1 MPFLGIPL
9 LALSLVAV
17 APLAVCSGIPEEP
30 ENRESEKEPR
40 DLLELFN
47 THVVS
52 ASKTREKLSD
62 VPATMIVL
70 KREEILKRGYTEVS
84 QILDDLPGMQVM
96 RPFGDAQLKNYWRGY
111 RSFIGEP
118 FQFLVDGLVQNG
130 LYYNMAE
137 TPMVTV
143 PISNIERIE
152 IVYGPASSV
161 YGANAV
167 MGVINVITL
176 KGPTESGNNAWVK
189 MGVGSNGLRY
199 ADASYG
205 FEENRFRLCATFRF
219 ENSVMDTRT
228 SEAYEYTKQRYYGDR
243 ALWGTFVDNPTLG
256 GRNYSQNQKRGL
268 DLRAYW
274 GGLELG
280 LQRYELRSGY
290 GNEYAADLVQNAP
303 LWHRRESSFHLR
315 HSQSFSE
322 HLSGTTLLRY
332 RESDIPGDSAF
343 VDAGPFATGG
353 AYGAAFSFW
362 QTQNNSLA
370 LLQDFDWKA
379 LPSLG
384 VNMGFKYEQKD
395 LQKAY
400 DNPYGP
406 YQAATNTDA
415 YPFPAPPNAATQ
427 IQNRIQVEDRGVYA
441 QLRWRLNATNSLIL
455 GARRDYNSTYKNADT
470 LRLGY
475 VGNFGRFSV
484 KAMFGQ
490 AFQEPVPRL
499 LYGGWRGS
507 GSDPSLNPEKSDT
520 LEFSAGYTGKSA
532 SITASCWNAKDRNVI
547 LGGVGSARNLGD
559 RSLRGLDVHLQT
571 RGELAWGANLDA
583 WADLSYLFHNSG
595 TNDPDPSGAV
605 SSEGLT
611 LDGRVGDLAK
621 LQIKAGATL
630 DLSFNLSFT
639 LLARYVGPRETV
651 ATNPVGKVD
660 GYCVADL
667 VLYAKAL
674 FAPSLGL
681 TLKLSNLTDKT
692 YFHPGISQGNAGLTS
707 GRFLGTP
714 GAWVGSG
721 GYYSSLL
728 AQPGREIQMA
738 LTLRF

>member
-1 MPFLGIPL
+1 MQFLGMPL
-9 LALSLVAV
+9 LMFSLTVA
-17 APLAVCSGIPEEP
+17 AAIPARSDVPQEP
-30 ENRESEKEPR
+30 SHRVDEKEPQ
-40 DLLELFN
+40 DLLELLS

-52 ASKTREKLSD
+52 ASKTRERLSD

-70 KREEILKRGYTEVS
+70 KREELLKRGYTEVS
-84 QILDDLPGMQVM
+84 QILDDLPGMQVI

-137 TPMVTV
+137 TPLVTV
-143 PISNIERIE
+143 PVSNIERIE

-161 YGANAV
+161 YGANAA

-176 KGPTESGNNAWVK
+176 KGPTESGNNTWVK
-189 MGVGSNGLRY
+189 MGAGSNGLRY

-205 FEENRFRLCATFRF
+205 FEENRLRLCATFRF
-219 ENSVMDTRT
+219 ENSVMDSST

-243 ALWGTFVDNPTLG
+243 ALWGAFVDNPSLG

-274 GGLELG
+274 GELELG
-280 LQRYELRSGY
+280 LQRYDLRSGY

-303 LWHRRESSFHLR
+303 LWHRRETSMHLR
-315 HSQSFSE
+315 HTQSFSE
-322 HLSGTTLLRY
+322 RLSGTTLLRY

-343 VDAGPFATGG
+343 VDAGPYAVGG

-362 QTQNNSLA
+362 QTQNNSLS

-379 LPSLG
+379 LPSLS

-406 YQAATNTDA
+406 YQAATSTDA
-415 YPFPAPPNAATQ
+415 YPFPAPPNAAAQ

-441 QLRWRLNATNSLIL
+441 QLRWRLNEANSLIL
-455 GARRDYNSTYKNADT
+455 GGRRDYSSTYKNADT

-475 VGNFGRFSV
+475 VGNFGRISV

-507 GSDPSLNPEKSDT
+507 GSDPRLGPEKSDT
-520 LEFSAGYTGKSA
+520 LEFSAGYTGRIA
-532 SITASCWNAKDRNVI
+532 SLTASCWNTRDRNVI

-559 RSLRGLDVHLQT
+559 RTLRGLDLHLQA
-571 RGELAWGANLDA
+571 RSDVPWGGNLNA
-583 WADLSYLFHNSG
+583 WASVSYLFRNSG
-595 TNDPDPSGAV
+595 TNNPDSSVPT
-605 SSEGLT
+605 SEGLT
-611 LDGRVGDLAK
+611 PDGRVGDLAK
-621 LQIKAGATL
+621 LQVKAGATL
-630 DLSFNLSFT
+630 DFRFNLSFT
-639 LLARYVGPRETV
+639 LLARYVGPRDTV
-651 ATNPVGKVD
+651 ATNPVGQVD

-674 FAPSLGL
+674 FAPSFGL

-692 YFHPGISQGNAGLTS
+692 YFHPGISQGNAGLTP